1 MLINNMLINM
11 LINNMLINML
21 INNMLIRL
29 HINEAMI
36 KVMTLNITQKI
47 ALATSEGDQKK
58 P

>member
-1 MLINNMLINM
+1 MLINNMLS
-11 LINNMLINML
+11 NML

-29 HINEAMI
+29 HINEAMT